1 MKSDNE
7 KVTEYLNHL
16 TVEKGLA
23 KNTLLSYRRDLERF
37 LKYLTENSLEL
48 AKITPEL
55 MAEYVAWLRGKNST
69 QPPLAE
75 ASIARAVVAIRNLY
89 AFEAKE
95 SSELNLLRD
104 FHPPK
109 IPKRLPKAL
118 TINDISA
125 LIAAAAS
132 AADPIAPRDAALIEL
147 LYASGARIS
156 EIVQLNLS
164 DISKLQEANS
174 FAIKLKG
181 KGGKERVVPIGK
193 YAREAIDQYLVR
205 VRPGLLTER
214 GNDALFL
221 NRQGKRLS
229 RQSAWEIITLAAARA
244 KIEREVSP
252 HSLRHSFATH
262 LLDGGADIRVVQELL
277 GHSSVT
283 TTQIYTLITIDKLRE
298 SYSAAHPRA
307 R

>member
-16 TVEKGLA
+16 SVEKGLA

-37 LKYLTENSLEL
+37 LKYLAENSLEL

-95 SSELNLLRD
+95 NSELNLLRD

-164 DISKLQEANS
+164 DISKLQESNS

-214 GNDALFL
+214 RNDALFL